1 MEDVLKRAD
10 VRSLSLHLSKVVDMA
25 SYKGERGV
33 TIEQLLSMED
43 VLERADVRL
52 MCLLPAC
59 V

>member
-1 MEDVLKRAD
+1 MLKRAD
-10 VRSLSLHLSKVVDMA
+10 VRALSLHLSKVGDMV
-25 SYKGERGV
+25 SYKGGRGV

-43 VLERADVRL
+43 ALERADARL